1 LEAAAIEAAVETGVR
16 RVVRLSTVGAAP
28 GARPPSWDRHGRAD
42 DAVRASGVPAV
53 IMRSCFFMSNLLAG
67 AGQVAAHGVL
77 AAPAGDARIAMI
89 DPRNA
94 GAALAAAAIGAGAD
108 GSTHLLTGPEAI
120 THDEAVA
127 RLAEAA
133 GRDVAYVG
141 VDDEAA
147 REGLAAA
154 GLPAPV
160 ADGIVAI

>member
-1 LEAAAIEAAVETGVR
+1 
-16 RVVRLSTVGAAP
+16 
-28 GARPPSWDRHGRAD
+28 
-42 DAVRASGVPAV
+42 
-53 IMRSCFFMSNLLAG
+53 
-67 AGQVAAHGVL
+67 
-77 AAPAGDARIAMI
+77 MI
-89 DPRNA
+89 DPRDA

-120 THDEAVA
+120 THDEAAA

-147 REGLAAA
+147 RESLAAA

-160 ADGIVAI
+160 ADGIVAIYRELRAGAADRVTDDVQTLTGRPPRAFMAWAREHAPTFAPVASPIGT